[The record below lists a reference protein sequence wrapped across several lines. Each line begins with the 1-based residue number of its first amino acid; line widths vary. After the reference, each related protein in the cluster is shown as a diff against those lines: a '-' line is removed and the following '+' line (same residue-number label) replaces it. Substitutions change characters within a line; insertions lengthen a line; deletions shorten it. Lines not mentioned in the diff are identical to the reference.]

1 MGNLILSFMHRKTCD
16 QVLFFRGGGE
26 GNARK
31 TDSCLLVLLLFRAP
45 KKERLIAG
53 YTLLLSQVL
62 CHI

>member
-16 QVLFFRGGGE
+16 QVFFFGGGGE

>member
-16 QVLFFRGGGE
+16 QEFFFRGGGE